1 MNNTLSEEELH
12 KEIEERRAYNLKIK
26 NFILCM
32 KKISPVFC
40 DKNIKRDMSLKKM
53 QKLMTL
59 INCCVADRL
68 VRPHQHQNEK
78 ETRWRPLHQSREGE
92 RHH

>member
-53 QKLMTL
+53 
-59 INCCVADRL
+59 
-68 VRPHQHQNEK
+68 
-78 ETRWRPLHQSREGE
+78 
-92 RHH
+92 